1 MNNSSLY
8 TLQPTPEMIEE
19 TQRSFM
25 VRVYGWMTLGL
36 VITAGASF
44 FTLRTP
50 ALLKAITTTP
60 FLFLGLLLAELGV
73 VIFLTAAVK
82 RLSPVVAGM
91 AFIGYAVLNGV
102 TLSILFL
109 VYTSSSIAETFV
121 IAACTFG
128 IMALFGYTTRRDLT
142 ALGNL
147 LFMGLIGLVLA
158 MLLNFLLQNP
168 AIYWITTI
176 LGILVFIGLIAYDT
190 QKLKNMSLAVGVE
203 GDSAQKASILGALAL
218 YLDFINLF
226 LLLLRIFGRR
236 R

>member
-8 TLQPTPEMIEE
+8 TLPPTQEMIEE

-25 VRVYGWMTLGL
+25 VRVYAWMMLGL

-44 FTLRTP
+44 FTLLTP
-50 ALLKAITTTP
+50 ALLNAILTTP
-60 FLFLGLLLAELGV
+60 FLLMGLLLAELGV

-82 RLSPVVAGM
+82 RLSPLVAGL

-109 VYTSSSIAETFV
+109 VYTSSSIVETFV
-121 IAACTFG
+121 IASCTFG

-142 ALGNL
+142 ALGSL
-147 LFMGLIGLVLA
+147 LFMGLVGLVLA
-158 MLLNFLLQNP
+158 MLLNFILQNS

-176 LGILVFIGLIAYDT
+176 LGILIFIGLIAYDT
-190 QKLKNMSLAVGVE
+190 QKLKNMSLGVE
-203 GDSAQKASILGALAL
+203 GDAAQKASILGALAL